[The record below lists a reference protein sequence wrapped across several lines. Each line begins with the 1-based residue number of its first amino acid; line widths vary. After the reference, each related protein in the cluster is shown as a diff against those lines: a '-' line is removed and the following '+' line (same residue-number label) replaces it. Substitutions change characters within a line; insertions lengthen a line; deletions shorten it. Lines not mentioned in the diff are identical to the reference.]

1 MKMKGRCEYCLKLK
15 TLTREHVLPRSMGGT
30 QIIRVCKSCNKERKN
45 DLSYSG
51 FLEWVVTHRKQ
62 FKQAVNTSKNR
73 QEIKDLIIAE
83 VEHQINEMKR
93 QINEMK
99 RTQEIKDQIMRKNG
113 QRLRIPHIY
122 DDNYFQHL
130 PIQ

>member
-30 QIIRVCKSCNKERKN
+30 QIIGVCNLCNEARKN

-51 FLEWVVTHRKQ
+51 FLEWVVKHRKQ
-62 FKQAVNTSKNR
+62 FNQAVNTSKNQ
-73 QEIKDLIIAE
+73 QEIKDLIISE

-93 QINEMK
+93 
-99 RTQEIKDQIMRKNG
+99 TQRIKDKIIRKNAK
-113 QRLRIPHIY
+113 LRIPHIY
-122 DDNYFQHL
+122 DDNYFQNL

>member
-30 QIIRVCKSCNKERKN
+30 QIIGVCKSCNKERKN

-62 FKQAVNTSKNR
+62 FNQAVNTSKNR

-93 QINEMK
+93 
-99 RTQEIKDQIMRKNG
+99 TQEIKDLIMRQNG
-113 QRLRIPHIY
+113 HRIRIPHIY
-122 DDNYFQHL
+122 DDNYFQYL
-130 PIQ
+130 PVP